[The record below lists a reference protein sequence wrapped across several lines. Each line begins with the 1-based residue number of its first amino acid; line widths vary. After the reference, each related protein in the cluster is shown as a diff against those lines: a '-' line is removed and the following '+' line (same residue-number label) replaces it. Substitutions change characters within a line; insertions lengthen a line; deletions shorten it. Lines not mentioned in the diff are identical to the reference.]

1 MKKIITLAIIAFI
14 WIHWGGFSNEMGTLM
29 MSLSAVFVLTN
40 GAKAEKEK
48 K

>member
-1 MKKIITLAIIAFI
+1 MKKIIALAIIALI
-14 WIHWGGFSNEMGTLM
+14 WIHWGALSNEMGTLM
-29 MSLSAVFVLTN
+29 MSLSAIFVLTN